1 MEKWLTAAALILNVE
16 KNLGNFC
23 AKLVGRGLQFQ
34 INYSFINVTAF
45 VFLVYCFCAHF
56 ISINILFGNTINTI
70 PTGEE

>member
-1 MEKWLTAAALILNVE
+1 MVNSSSIDIECRK
-16 KNLGNFC
+16 KLGNFC